1 LGVGHT
7 ADAATAFQWRRN
19 VGVAYQRGMR
29 SVLPWAARLALLA
42 VLAVA
47 FAGAIDPHHNA
58 ERSALAGDVVEHV
71 AYGYL
76 LTVLTIASL
85 PRVSPW
91 WIGAAYLGVGGGFEV
106 MQVFGLVSGTFQW
119 KDLLSNVAGVAAA
132 LVPVA
137 LGRAGGRR

>member
-1 LGVGHT
+1 
-7 ADAATAFQWRRN
+7 
-19 VGVAYQRGMR
+19 MR

-58 ERSALAGDVVEHV
+58 ERAVPPADVVEHV

-85 PRVSPW
+85 PRVNPW
-91 WIGAAYLGVGGGFEV
+91 WIGGAYLAVGGGFEL
-106 MQVFGLVSGTFQW
+106 MQVAGLVSGTFQW
-119 KDLLSNVAGVAAA
+119 KDLVSNLAGVVAA
-132 LVPVA
+132 LAPLA
-137 LGRAGGRR
+137 LGRRAGRRG

>member
-1 LGVGHT
+1 
-7 ADAATAFQWRRN
+7 
-19 VGVAYQRGMR
+19 MR

-119 KDLLSNVAGVAAA
+119 KDLLSNVTGVAAA
-132 LVPVA
+132 LAPLA
-137 LGRAGGRR
+137 LGRRAGGRR